1 MSKEII
7 FRSAIFGGF
16 KREDVISYIEKLQTE
31 IVDDKKIIGD
41 KVRALK
47 DAEDRIKQ
55 LEAEVEALKNAKL
68 KKTENKKSETDTKKK
83 TTKKRTTKKEKAE
96 D

>member
-7 FRSAIFGGF
+7 FRSAMFGGF
-16 KREDVISYIEKLQTE
+16 KREDVISYIEKLQSE
-31 IVDDKKIIGD
+31 IVEDKKVIGE

-47 DAEDRIKQ
+47 DAEDKIAS
-55 LEAEVEALKNAKL
+55 LEAEFEALKAAKS
-68 KKTENKKSETDTKKK
+68 KKTETKKSESDTKKK

-96 D
+96 N

>member
-16 KREDVISYIEKLQTE
+16 KREDVIGYIEKLQTE
-31 IVDDKKIIGD
+31 IVDDKRIIGE

-47 DAEDRIKQ
+47 DAEDKVKE
-55 LEAEVEALKNAKL
+55 LEAEIEALKAT
-68 KKTENKKSETDTKKK
+68 KTKKSETKKSETETKKK

>member
-1 MSKEII
+1 VSKEII

-16 KREDVISYIEKLQTE
+16 RREDVIAYIEKLQTE
-31 IVDDKKIIGD
+31 IVDDKKVIGE

-47 DAEDRIKQ
+47 DAEDKIKT
-55 LEAEVEALKNAKL
+55 LEAEIDKL
-68 KKTENKKSETDTKKK
+68 KSAKTKKSESDTTKKK